1 MVEKQLIL
9 TNLDVIQ
16 VQEFYLAA
24 DANLVL
30 IDWMTSGRVDN
41 GESWE
46 FELYKSTNHIYLE
59 DVNSDTCKSTPLFL
73 DCLCLEQGVGITVA
87 ERMQGFHVIANMV
100 IYGPKLAP
108 LRERVQKKVQ
118 VLTQKAFSRRKSA
131 DLTAHLKDSA
141 STKSATSSTEPLF
154 FVSCSTI
161 GLRDEGLVVR
171 AVASTTEVMY
181 AFFKEQ
187 LAHIDSEIGACPYAG
202 R

>member
-1 MVEKQLIL
+1 MWG
-9 TNLDVIQ
+9 Q

-24 DANLVL
+24 DANLLL
-30 IDWMTSGRVDN
+30 IDWMTSGRIDN
-41 GESWE
+41 GESWA
-46 FELYKSTNHIYLE
+46 FEQYKSTNHIYLE
-59 DVNSDTCKSTPLFL
+59 DVTTDTSKSTPLFL
-73 DCLCLEQGVGITVA
+73 DCLCLEQGVGISVA

-100 IYGPKLAP
+100 IYGPKLVAF
-108 LRERVQKKVQ
+108 RDKVQKKVQ
-118 VLTQKAFSRRKSA
+118 VLTQTAFSRRKSA
-131 DLTAHLKDSA
+131 DFTAHLRDF
-141 STKSATSSTEPLF
+141 TSTEPLL

-187 LAHIDSEIGACPYAG
+187 LAHLVSEIGACPYAG

>member
-1 MVEKQLIL
+1 MLI
-9 TNLDVIQ
+9 DPQ

-30 IDWMTSGRVDN
+30 IDWMTSGRIDN
-41 GESWE
+41 GESWK

-59 DVNSDTCKSTPLFL
+59 DVNTSKSTPLFL
-73 DCLCLEQGVGITVA
+73 DCLCLEQGVGISVA

-100 IYGPKLAP
+100 IYGPKLAAF
-108 LRERVQKKVQ
+108 RDKVQKKVQ
-118 VLTQKAFSRRKSA
+118 VLTQKAFSRRRSA
-131 DLTAHLKDSA
+131 VFTAHLRDST
-141 STKSATSSTEPLF
+141 STKSVPEPLL

-187 LAHIDSEIGACPYAG
+187 LAHIISEIGACPYAG